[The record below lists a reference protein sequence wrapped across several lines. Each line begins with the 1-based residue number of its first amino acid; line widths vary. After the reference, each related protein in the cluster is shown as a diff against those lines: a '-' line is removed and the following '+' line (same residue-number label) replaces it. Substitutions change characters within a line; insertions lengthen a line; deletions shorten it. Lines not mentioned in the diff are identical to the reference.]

1 MCQNKIIRGGDSE
14 SINFLRFPLAVLVV
28 FVHGFGKN
36 IDVLQ
41 LHASGL
47 SGDAV
52 YDYIRLFFSEVIA
65 RSAVP
70 IFFFMSGYLLFF
82 KVKEYSK
89 SVYIAKLRK
98 RWHSLVVPYFSWIL
112 LMILWT
118 LMFKLRD
125 ILFHGESWQEILE
138 YFREN
143 GYLRMFW
150 DGCVWEERTTWLGIV
165 THMSGPVL
173 LSFWYMR
180 DLVVMVFLSPI
191 IYWTIK
197 KFGLVWIGLLFAIY
211 AFDIRVTWISDMFAS
226 ACLFF
231 SFGAYFSIK
240 KKVFTDVLWK
250 WRYVILPLALVLIV
264 WQTYT
269 ASFMGDRLSVMIH
282 PWLVIVQ
289 SFALIILASALCRY
303 QWLYLWNK
311 KRAKTSFFIYALH
324 FFILYHVISIINKVI
339 PMGDTWY
346 MMTISYLIAPLACVG
361 ICIGV
366 YYLAQRFCPSILSIL
381 IGVRK

>member
-1 MCQNKIIRGGDSE
+1 MCQNKMIRGGDSE

-28 FVHGFGKN
+28 FVHGFGTN
-36 IDVLQ
+36 IDVSQ

-143 GYLRMFW
+143 GYLHMFW

-165 THMSGPVL
+165 TRMSGPVL

-180 DLVVMVFLSPI
+180 DLIVMVFFSPI

-197 KFGLVWIGLLFAIY
+197 KLGLVWIGLLFAIY

-226 ACLFF
+226 ASLFF

-269 ASFMGDRLSVMIH
+269 ASFMGDSLSVMIH

-289 SFALIILASALCRY
+289 SFALIILASLLCKY
-303 QWLYLWNK
+303 QWLYFWNK
-311 KRAKTSFFIYALH
+311 KLAKTSFFIYAMH

-366 YYLAQRFCPSILSIL
+366 YYLGQRFCPSILSML